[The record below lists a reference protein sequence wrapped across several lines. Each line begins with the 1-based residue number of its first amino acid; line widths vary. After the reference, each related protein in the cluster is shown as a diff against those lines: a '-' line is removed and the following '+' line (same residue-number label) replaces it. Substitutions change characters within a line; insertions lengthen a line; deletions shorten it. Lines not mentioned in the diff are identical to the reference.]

1 MKLNTF
7 STEGSCVRQK
17 IITEAEYKY
26 VYKDNYKWK
35 TNTIHMQKCKCKGK
49 YKYTHMQKYSNFP
62 IKFLLTSSCILLLYP
77 SSPCLFK
84 IPSSSHTYIE
94 DSN

>member
-26 VYKDNYKWK
+26 LYKDNYKWK
-35 TNTIHMQKCKCKGK
+35 EIQYTCKNANAKANTNTLTCKN
-49 YKYTHMQKYSNFP
+49 TVIFQSNSYLPLPAYCSCTPPPPAFSKSPQAHTP
-62 IKFLLTSSCILLLYP
+62 IL
-77 SSPCLFK
+77 K
-84 IPSSSHTYIE
+84 I
-94 DSN
+94 